1 MTPPAWGGEETTD
14 FSFPSELCF
23 KSPLPESHACGKPV
37 GMSSFPTNEGQ
48 CWPCLFAF
56 APLLAAMFSKGAKSP
71 VSSPN
76 PSSISGRG
84 VPPHYR
90 TTAPIKSPTMT
101 GGLFAMNRNY
111 FIELEQYD
119 SGMDIWGGE
128 NLEIPFWI
136 WICRGKVFIIP
147 CSRVGHLFQKR

>member
-23 KSPLPESHACGKPV
+23 KSPLPESHACQKSV
-37 GMSSFPTNEGQ
+37 GVSSFPTMWANVGHV
-48 CWPCLFAF
+48 CHCPSSSR
-56 APLLAAMFSKGAKSP
+56 MFSKGAKSP